1 MFATPAMPVMATHD
15 APNANLVILDFIV
28 FSCGLIVVL
37 TANVLLL
44 TPELLLP
51 GKSLQLA

>member
-1 MFATPAMPVMATHD
+1 MPVMATHD

-44 TPELLLP
+44 TPESLQP
-51 GKSLQLA
+51 GKSP